1 MTTGLK
7 AAPLQLTSQNIDLP
21 PVQRSGITIEPEV
34 QEGDTTTTNPV
45 IEARALLDTGSLPG
59 NFITVDL
66 LKRINGTDSIHI
78 LQYRGDASIS

>member
-21 PVQRSGITIEPEV
+21 PVQRRGITIEPEV
-34 QEGDTTTTNPV
+34 QEGDTTITNPAV
-45 IEARALLDTGSLPG
+45 EARALLDTGSLPG

-66 LKRINGTDSIHI
+66 
-78 LQYRGDASIS
+78 